1 MKWEAQAQS
10 FVYRGSHIL
19 LISPDSIEVHDV
31 QNGRLL
37 QVIEAIDIRLL
48 YFNHSVGSN
57 DPIIFGMKGK
67 KDDNDDVRHK
77 VFELAE
83 TMELSSPLQSPIAET
98 VHYAYGG
105 ARVLGYVVLLF
116 IPNRSVE
123 LCSV

>member
-67 KDDNDDVRHK
+67 KGDNDDVSYK

-83 TMELSSPLQSPIAET
+83 TVELSSPVQSPTAEKMHT
-98 VHYAYGG
+98 A
-105 ARVLGYVVLLF
+105 APEF
-116 IPNRSVE
+116 WE
-123 LCSV
+123 TWDM